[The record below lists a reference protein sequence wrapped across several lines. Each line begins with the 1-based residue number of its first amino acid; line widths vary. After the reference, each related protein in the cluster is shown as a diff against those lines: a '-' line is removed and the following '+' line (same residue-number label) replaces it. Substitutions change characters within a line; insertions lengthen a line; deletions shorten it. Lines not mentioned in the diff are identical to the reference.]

1 MRTNLFTK
9 GIAFAAAVAAMMSCS
24 KENEKE
30 KEPQFP
36 AVQEVEIAAGESKE
50 LTFKAEADWKLT
62 IDKTTWCM
70 FDDKGVETAQVA
82 GEAGEVTVKVKIG
95 DAGLGFESE
104 VAKIDM
110 TMGEKTQT
118 VFQITRSPKERV
130 VKLYVAKGWGND
142 QTYEK
147 VDKLELT
154 SDDNGSA
161 NYLTFGIVAT
171 YDWKLA
177 ELPEEIKLLVDS
189 QDADAFSGKAD
200 SVDFKTAQFI
210 VKEDK
215 VPYEFSKKIKITDM
229 EGNNPVEFPVTYAGL
244 AEDVVTFDPATLIF
258 PMSAGLN
265 FTDEGFYVRK
275 SDPYSPGEVTT
286 EKSSSVSVKA
296 KNMQY
301 SVYVVEVKDDTP
313 VQVTSG
319 GWLKINDDKKGK
331 LVFSVENNT
340 ATANRV
346 AYVIVLPASK
356 KFVVSDHFGE
366 WGNLTSTG
374 YGFKV
379 TQSGHA
385 VADDF
390 MVQWGASSANVKT
403 VKFADYAEFSG
414 KKPSDVKPGSCDDN
428 AYVAE
433 ISEAS
438 IVMTTGRPAGALK
451 FAPKGMGEDYYPVSG
466 TDKLYKFE
474 AYEGNWDEK
483 NVESTSL
490 YVSMPPINGLS
501 INQAQFFNDPY
512 TNPVSKKFTGTVFVQ
527 FYKTVADKNAGKA
540 VATLVIVKK

>member
-9 GIAFAAAVAAMMSCS
+9 GLAFAAAVAAMMSCS

-50 LTFKAEADWKLT
+50 LTFTAEADWKLT

-95 DAGLGFESE
+95 DAGLGFEAE

-130 VKLYVAKGWGND
+130 VKMYVSKDWGA
-142 QTYEK
+142 TYNK
-147 VDKLELT
+147 ADKLELT
-154 SDDNGSA
+154 ADEWGSTSYIA
-161 NYLTFGIVAT
+161 FGIVAN
-171 YDWKLA
+171 YEWKLA
-177 ELPEEIKLLVDS
+177 ELPEELKMQVDYADVDS
-189 QDADAFSGKAD
+189 FSGKAD
-200 SVDFKTAQFI
+200 SVDFKAAQLFI
-210 VKEDK
+210 KEDK
-215 VPYEFSKKIKITDM
+215 IPYEFSKKIKITDM

-244 AEDVVTFDPATLIF
+244 AEDVVMLDPSNLVGQW
-258 PMSAGLN
+258 SAGMN
-265 FTDEGFYVRK
+265 FTDDGFFVQK
-275 SDPYSPGEVTT
+275 TDPWTPGTVTT

-301 SVYVVEVKDDTP
+301 SVYVVEVKDGTP
-313 VQVTSG
+313 AQVTSG
-319 GWLKINDDKKGK
+319 SWLKINDDKKGK
-331 LVFSVENNT
+331 LVFSVDNNT
-340 ATANRV
+340 ATADRI
-346 AYVIVLPASK
+346 AYAFVLPASK
-356 KFVVSDHFGE
+356 NLVISEHFDE
-366 WGNLTSTG
+366 WGNCTSQF
-374 YGFKV
+374 GFKV

-390 MVQWGASSANVKT
+390 MVQWGATMGNVPT
-403 VKFADYAEFSG
+403 VKFADYAGFSG

-433 ISEAS
+433 ISETS
-438 IVMTTGRPAGALK
+438 IVTTMGRPAGALK
-451 FAPKGMGEDYYPVSG
+451 FAPKGLGEGYYPVSG

-474 AYEGNWDEK
+474 AYEGNWDET
-483 NVESTSL
+483 NVEVTSL
-490 YVSMPPINGLS
+490 YVGASSINGLS
-501 INQAQFFNDPY
+501 INQAQFFNDPG

-527 FYKTVADKNAGKA
+527 FYKTADDKNAGKA

>member
-50 LTFKAEADWKLT
+50 LTFTAEADWKLT

-70 FDDKGVETAQVA
+70 FDDKGVETAQIA
-82 GEAGEVTVKVKIG
+82 GEAGDVTVKVKIG
-95 DAGLGFESE
+95 DAGLGFEAE

-118 VFQITRSPKERV
+118 IFQITRKPKERV
-130 VKLYVAKGWGND
+130 VKLYVSTDWGS
-142 QTYEK
+142 TYNK
-147 VDKLELT
+147 ADKLELT
-154 SDDNGSA
+154 SDDYGNA

-244 AEDVVTFDPATLIF
+244 GEDVVTFDPATLIS

-265 FTDEGFYVRK
+265 FTDDGYYIQK
-275 SDPYSPGEVTT
+275 SDPWSSGTVTK

-331 LVFSVENNT
+331 LDFSVENNT

-356 KFVVSDHFGE
+356 KFVISDHFGE
-366 WGNLTSTG
+366 WGNLTSTD

-403 VKFADYAEFSG
+403 VKFADYAGFSG

-451 FAPKGMGEDYYPVSG
+451 FAPKGMGEGYYPVSG
-466 TDKLYKFE
+466 MDKLYKFE

-483 NVESTSL
+483 NVEATSI
-490 YVSMPPINGLS
+490 YVGASSINGLS
-501 INQAQFFNDPY
+501 INQAQFFNDPN
-512 TNPVSKKFTGTVFVQ
+512 TNPVSKNFIGTVFVH

>member
-9 GIAFAAAVAAMMSCS
+9 GLAFAAAVAAMMSCS

-50 LTFKAEADWKLT
+50 LTFTAEADWKLT

-95 DAGLGFESE
+95 DAGLGFEAE

-130 VKLYVAKGWGND
+130 VKMYVSKDWGA
-142 QTYEK
+142 TYNK
-147 VDKLELT
+147 ADKLKLT
-154 SDDNGSA
+154 ADEWGSTSYIA
-161 NYLTFGIVAT
+161 FGIVAN
-171 YDWKLA
+171 YEWKLA
-177 ELPEEIKLLVDS
+177 ELPEELKMQVDYADVDS
-189 QDADAFSGKAD
+189 FSGKAD
-200 SVDFKTAQFI
+200 SVDFKAAQLFI
-210 VKEDK
+210 KEDK
-215 VPYEFSKKIKITDM
+215 IPYEFSKKIKITDM

-244 AEDVVTFDPATLIF
+244 AEDVVMLDPSNLVGQW
-258 PMSAGLN
+258 SAGMN
-265 FTDEGFYVRK
+265 FTDDGFFVQK
-275 SDPYSPGEVTT
+275 TDPWTPGTVTT

-301 SVYVVEVKDDTP
+301 SVYVVEVKDGTP
-313 VQVTSG
+313 AQVTSG
-319 GWLKINDDKKGK
+319 SWLKINDDKKGK
-331 LVFSVENNT
+331 LVFSVDNNT
-340 ATANRV
+340 ATADRI
-346 AYVIVLPASK
+346 AYAFVLPASK
-356 KFVVSDHFGE
+356 NLVISEHFDE
-366 WGNLTSTG
+366 WGNCTSQF
-374 YGFKV
+374 GFKV

-390 MVQWGASSANVKT
+390 MVQWGATMGNVPT
-403 VKFADYAEFSG
+403 VKFADYAGFSG

-433 ISEAS
+433 ISETS
-438 IVMTTGRPAGALK
+438 IVTTMGRPAGALK
-451 FAPKGMGEDYYPVSG
+451 FAPKGLGEGYYPVSG

-474 AYEGNWDEK
+474 AYEGNWDET
-483 NVESTSL
+483 NVEVTSL
-490 YVSMPPINGLS
+490 YVGASSINGLS
-501 INQAQFFNDPY
+501 INQAQFFNDPN
-512 TNPVSKKFTGTVFVQ
+512 TNPVSKNFIGTVFVH
-527 FYKTVADKNAGKA
+527 FYKTIADKNAGKA

>member
-9 GIAFAAAVAAMMSCS
+9 GIAFAAVVAAMMSCS

-50 LTFKAEADWKLT
+50 LTFTAEADWKLT

-70 FDDKGVETAQVA
+70 FDDKGVETAQIA

-95 DAGLGFESE
+95 DAGLGFEAE

-118 VFQITRSPKERV
+118 VFQITRKPKERV
-130 VKLYVAKGWGND
+130 VKMYASTDWGS
-142 QTYEK
+142 TYKK
-147 VDKLELT
+147 VDNLELT
-154 SDDNGSA
+154 ADEWGSTSYIA
-161 NYLTFGIVAT
+161 FGIVAN
-171 YDWKLA
+171 YEWKVA
-177 ELPEEIKLLVDS
+177 ELPEELKMQVDYTDVDS
-189 QDADAFSGKAD
+189 FSGKAD
-200 SVDFKTAQFI
+200 SVDFKAAQLFI
-210 VKEDK
+210 KEDK
-215 VPYEFSKKIKITDM
+215 IPYEFSKKIKITDM

-244 AEDVVTFDPATLIF
+244 AEDVVMLDPSNLVGQW
-258 PMSAGLN
+258 SAGMN
-265 FTDEGFYVRK
+265 FTDDGFFVQK
-275 SDPYSPGEVTT
+275 TDPWTPGTVTT

-301 SVYVVEVKDDTP
+301 SVYVVEVKDGTP
-313 VQVTSG
+313 AKVTSG
-319 GWLKINDDKKGK
+319 SWLKINDDKKGK
-331 LVFSVENNT
+331 LVFSVDNNT
-340 ATANRV
+340 ATADRV
-346 AYVIVLPASK
+346 AYAFVLPASK
-356 KFVVSDHFGE
+356 NLVISEHFDE
-366 WGNLTSTG
+366 WGNCTSQF
-374 YGFKV
+374 GFKV

-390 MVQWGASSANVKT
+390 MVQWGATMGNVPT
-403 VKFADYAEFSG
+403 VKFADYAGFSG

-433 ISEAS
+433 ISETS
-438 IVMTTGRPAGALK
+438 IVTTMGRPAGALK
-451 FAPKGMGEDYYPVSG
+451 FAPKGLGDGYYPVSG

-474 AYEGNWDEK
+474 AYEGNWDET
-483 NVESTSL
+483 NVEVTSL
-490 YVSMPPINGLS
+490 YVGASSINGLS
-501 INQAQFFNDPY
+501 INQAQFFNDPG

>member
-70 FDDKGVETAQVA
+70 FDDKGVETAQIA
-82 GEAGEVTVKVKIG
+82 GEAGDVTVKVKIG
-95 DAGLGFESE
+95 DAGLGFEAE

-130 VKLYVAKGWGND
+130 VKMYVSKDWGS
-142 QTYEK
+142 TYNK
-147 VDKLELT
+147 ADKLELT
-154 SDDNGSA
+154 SDEWGSTS
-161 NYLTFGIVAT
+161 YLAFGIVAN
-171 YDWKLA
+171 YEWKVA
-177 ELPEEIKLLVDS
+177 ELPEELKMQVDYADVDS
-189 QDADAFSGKAD
+189 FSGKAD
-200 SVDFKTAQFI
+200 SVDFKAAQLFI
-210 VKEDK
+210 KEDK
-215 VPYEFSKKIKITDM
+215 IPYEFSKKIKITDM

-244 AEDVVTFDPATLIF
+244 AEDVVMLDPSNLVGQW
-258 PMSAGLN
+258 SAGMN
-265 FTDEGFYVRK
+265 FTDDGFFVQK
-275 SDPYSPGEVTT
+275 TDPWTPGTVTK

-301 SVYVVEVKDDTP
+301 SVYVVEVKDGTP
-313 VQVTSG
+313 AQVTSG
-319 GWLKINDDKKGK
+319 SWLKINDDKKGK
-331 LVFSVENNT
+331 LVFSVDNNT
-340 ATANRV
+340 ATADRV
-346 AYVIVLPASK
+346 AYAFVLPASK
-356 KFVVSDHFGE
+356 NLVISEHFDE
-366 WGNLTSTG
+366 WGSCTSQF
-374 YGFKV
+374 GFKV

-390 MVQWGASSANVKT
+390 MVQWGATMGNVPT
-403 VKFADYAEFSG
+403 VKFADYAGFSG

-433 ISEAS
+433 ISETS
-438 IVMTTGRPAGALK
+438 IVTTTGRPAGALK
-451 FAPKGMGEDYYPVSG
+451 FAPKGLGEGYYPVSG

-474 AYEGNWDEK
+474 AYEGNWDET
-483 NVESTSL
+483 NVEVNSL
-490 YVSMPPINGLS
+490 YVGASSINGLS
-501 INQAQFFNDPY
+501 INQAQFFNDPN
-512 TNPVSKKFTGTVFVQ
+512 TNPVSKNFTGTVFVH

>member
-1 MRTNLFTK
+1 MRTNLITK
-9 GIAFAAAVAAMMSCS
+9 GLAFAAAVAAMMSCS

-50 LTFKAEADWKLT
+50 LTFKAEANWKLT

-95 DAGLGFESE
+95 DAGLGFEAE

-130 VKLYVAKGWGND
+130 VKMYVSKDWGS
-142 QTYEK
+142 TYNK
-147 VDKLELT
+147 ADKLELT
-154 SDDNGSA
+154 ADEWGSTSYIA
-161 NYLTFGIVAT
+161 FGIVAN
-171 YDWKLA
+171 YEWKVA
-177 ELPEEIKLLVDS
+177 ELPEELKMQVDY
-189 QDADAFSGKAD
+189 QDADSFSGKAD
-200 SVDFKTAQFI
+200 SVDFKAAQLI
-210 VKEDK
+210 IKEDK
-215 VPYEFSKKIKITDM
+215 IPYEFSKKIKITDM

-244 AEDVVTFDPATLIF
+244 AEDVVMLDPSNLVGQW
-258 PMSAGLN
+258 SAGMN
-265 FTDEGFYVRK
+265 FTDDGFFVQK
-275 SDPYSPGEVTT
+275 TDPWTPGTVTT
-286 EKSSSVSVKA
+286 EKSSSVSVKT

-301 SVYVVEVKDDTP
+301 SVYVVEVKDGTP
-313 VQVTSG
+313 AQVTSG
-319 GWLKINDDKKGK
+319 AWLKINDDKKGK
-331 LVFSVENNT
+331 LVFSVDNNT
-340 ATANRV
+340 ATADRV
-346 AYVIVLPASK
+346 AYAFVLPASK
-356 KFVVSDHFGE
+356 NLVISEHFDE
-366 WGNLTSTG
+366 WGSCTSQF
-374 YGFKV
+374 GFKV
-379 TQSGHA
+379 TQTGHA

-403 VKFADYAEFSG
+403 VKFADYAGFSG

-451 FAPKGMGEDYYPVSG
+451 FAPKGLGEGYYPVSG
-466 TDKLYKFE
+466 MDKLYKFE
-474 AYEGNWDEK
+474 AYEGNWDED

-490 YVSMPPINGLS
+490 YVGMSPINGLM
-501 INQAQFFNDPY
+501 IKPAQFFKDPD
-512 TNPVSKKFTGTVFVQ
+512 TAPVSKNFTGTVFVH

>member
-244 AEDVVTFDPATLIF
+244 GEDVVMFDPATLIS

-265 FTDEGFYVRK
+265 FTDDGYYIQK
-275 SDPYSPGEVTT
+275 PDPWSSGTVTK

-331 LVFSVENNT
+331 LDFSVENNT

-366 WGNLTSTG
+366 WGIFTSND

-390 MVQWGASSANVKT
+390 MVQWGASMANVKT
-403 VKFADYAEFSG
+403 VKFADYAGFSG

-451 FAPKGMGEDYYPVSG
+451 FAPKGLGEGYYPVSG
-466 TDKLYKFE
+466 MDKLYKFE

-490 YVSMPPINGLS
+490 YVGASSINGLS
-501 INQAQFFNDPY
+501 INQAQFFNDPG
-512 TNPVSKKFTGTVFVQ
+512 TNPVSKNFTGTVFVH
-527 FYKTVADKNAGKA
+527 FYKTIADKNAGKA

>member
-50 LTFKAEADWKLT
+50 LTFTAEADWKLT

-82 GEAGEVTVKVKIG
+82 GEAGDVTVKVKIG
-95 DAGLGFESE
+95 DAGLGFEAE

-130 VKLYVAKGWGND
+130 VKMYISTDWGA
-142 QTYEK
+142 TYNK
-147 VDKLELT
+147 ADKLELT
-154 SDDNGSA
+154 ADEWGSTSYIA
-161 NYLTFGIVAT
+161 FGIVAN
-171 YDWKLA
+171 YEWKLA
-177 ELPEEIKLLVDS
+177 ELPEELKMQVDYADVDS
-189 QDADAFSGKAD
+189 FSGKAD
-200 SVDFKTAQFI
+200 SVDFKAAQLFI
-210 VKEDK
+210 KEDK
-215 VPYEFSKKIKITDM
+215 IPYEFSKKIKITDM

-244 AEDVVTFDPATLIF
+244 AEDVVMLDPSNLVGQW
-258 PMSAGLN
+258 SAGMN
-265 FTDEGFYVRK
+265 FTDDGFFVQK
-275 SDPYSPGEVTT
+275 TDPWTPGTVTT

-301 SVYVVEVKDDTP
+301 SVYVVEVKDGTP
-313 VQVTSG
+313 AQVTSG
-319 GWLKINDDKKGK
+319 SWLKINDDKKGK
-331 LVFSVENNT
+331 LVFSVDNNT
-340 ATANRV
+340 ATADRV
-346 AYVIVLPASK
+346 AYAFVLPASK
-356 KFVVSDHFGE
+356 NLVISEHFDE
-366 WGNLTSTG
+366 RGNCTSQF
-374 YGFKV
+374 GFKV

-390 MVQWGASSANVKT
+390 MVQWGATMGNVPT
-403 VKFADYAEFSG
+403 VKFADYAGFSG

-433 ISEAS
+433 ISETS
-438 IVMTTGRPAGALK
+438 IVTTTGRPAGALK
-451 FAPKGMGEDYYPVSG
+451 FAPKGLGEGYYPVSG
-466 TDKLYKFE
+466 MDKLYKFE
-474 AYEGNWDEK
+474 AYEGNWVEK
-483 NVESTSL
+483 NVEYTSL
-490 YVSMPPINGLS
+490 YVGASSINGLS
-501 INQAQFFNDPY
+501 INQAQFFNDPD
-512 TNPVSKKFTGTVFVQ
+512 TNPVSKNFTGTVFVH

>member
-9 GIAFAAAVAAMMSCS
+9 GLAFAAAVAAMMSCS

-95 DAGLGFESE
+95 DAGLGFEAE
-104 VAKIDM
+104 MAKIDM

-130 VKLYVAKGWGND
+130 VKMYVSKDWGA
-142 QTYEK
+142 TYNK
-147 VDKLELT
+147 ADKLELT
-154 SDDNGSA
+154 ADEWGSTSYIA
-161 NYLTFGIVAT
+161 FGIVAN
-171 YDWKLA
+171 YEWKVA
-177 ELPEEIKLLVDS
+177 ELPEELKMQVDYADVDS
-189 QDADAFSGKAD
+189 FSGKAD
-200 SVDFKTAQFI
+200 SVDFKAAQLFI
-210 VKEDK
+210 KEDK
-215 VPYEFSKKIKITDM
+215 IPYEFSKKIKITDM

-244 AEDVVTFDPATLIF
+244 AEDVVMLDPSNLVGQW
-258 PMSAGLN
+258 SAGMN
-265 FTDEGFYVRK
+265 FTDDGFFVQK
-275 SDPYSPGEVTT
+275 TDPWTPGTVTT

-301 SVYVVEVKDDTP
+301 SVYVVEVKDGTP
-313 VQVTSG
+313 AQVTSG
-319 GWLKINDDKKGK
+319 SWLKINDDKKGK
-331 LVFSVENNT
+331 LVFSVDNNT
-340 ATANRV
+340 ATADRV
-346 AYVIVLPASK
+346 AYAFVLPASK
-356 KFVVSDHFGE
+356 NLVISEHFDE
-366 WGNLTSTG
+366 WGNCTSQF
-374 YGFKV
+374 GFKV
-379 TQSGHA
+379 SQSGHA

-390 MVQWGASSANVKT
+390 MVQWGATMGNVPT
-403 VKFADYAEFSG
+403 VKFADYAGFSG

-433 ISEAS
+433 ISETS
-438 IVMTTGRPAGALK
+438 IVTTMGRPAGALK
-451 FAPKGMGEDYYPVSG
+451 FAPKGLGDGYYPVSG

-474 AYEGNWDEK
+474 AYEGNWDET
-483 NVESTSL
+483 NVEVTSL
-490 YVSMPPINGLS
+490 YVGASSINGLS
-501 INQAQFFNDPY
+501 INQAQFFNDPG

>member
-50 LTFKAEADWKLT
+50 LTFTAEADWKLT

-95 DAGLGFESE
+95 DAGLGFEAE

-130 VKLYVAKGWGND
+130 VKMYVSKDWGS
-142 QTYEK
+142 TYNK
-147 VDKLELT
+147 ADKLELT
-154 SDDNGSA
+154 SDEWGSTS
-161 NYLTFGIVAT
+161 YLAFGIVAN
-171 YDWKLA
+171 YEWKLA
-177 ELPEEIKLLVDS
+177 ELPEELKMQVDYADVDS
-189 QDADAFSGKAD
+189 FSGKAD
-200 SVDFKTAQFI
+200 SVDFKAAQLFI
-210 VKEDK
+210 KEDK
-215 VPYEFSKKIKITDM
+215 IPYEFSKKIKITDM

-244 AEDVVTFDPATLIF
+244 AEDVVMLDPSNLVGQW
-258 PMSAGLN
+258 SAGMN
-265 FTDEGFYVRK
+265 FTDDGFFVQK
-275 SDPYSPGEVTT
+275 TDPWTPGTVTK

-301 SVYVVEVKDDTP
+301 SVYVVEVKDGTP
-313 VQVTSG
+313 AQVTSG
-319 GWLKINDDKKGK
+319 SWLKINDDKKGK
-331 LVFSVENNT
+331 LVFSVDNNT
-340 ATANRV
+340 ATADRV
-346 AYVIVLPASK
+346 AYAFVLPASK
-356 KFVVSDHFGE
+356 NLVISEHFDE
-366 WGNLTSTG
+366 WGSCTSQF
-374 YGFKV
+374 GFKV
-379 TQSGHA
+379 TQTGHA

-390 MVQWGASSANVKT
+390 IVQWGATMGNVPT
-403 VKFADYAEFSG
+403 VKFADYAGFSG

-433 ISEAS
+433 ISETS
-438 IVMTTGRPAGALK
+438 IVTTTGRPAGALK
-451 FAPKGMGEDYYPVSG
+451 FAPKGLGEGYYPVSG
-466 TDKLYKFE
+466 MDKLYKFE
-474 AYEGNWDEK
+474 AYEGNWDED

-490 YVSMPPINGLS
+490 YVGALPINGLS
-501 INQAQFFNDPY
+501 INQAQFFNDPN
-512 TNPVSKKFTGTVFVQ
+512 TNPVSKNFTGTVFVH

>member
-95 DAGLGFESE
+95 DAGLGFEAE

-130 VKLYVAKGWGND
+130 VKMYVSTDWGS
-142 QTYEK
+142 TYNK
-147 VDKLELT
+147 ADKLELT
-154 SDDNGSA
+154 SDEWGGTS
-161 NYLTFGIVAT
+161 YLAFGIVAN
-171 YDWKLA
+171 YEWKLA
-177 ELPEEIKLLVDS
+177 ELPEELKMQVDYADVDS
-189 QDADAFSGKAD
+189 FSGKAD
-200 SVDFKTAQFI
+200 SVDFKAAQLFI
-210 VKEDK
+210 KEDK
-215 VPYEFSKKIKITDM
+215 IPYEFSKKIKITDM

-244 AEDVVTFDPATLIF
+244 AENVVMLDPSNLVGQW
-258 PMSAGLN
+258 SAGMN
-265 FTDEGFYVRK
+265 FTDDGFFVQK
-275 SDPYSPGEVTT
+275 TDPWTPGTVTT

-301 SVYVVEVKDDTP
+301 SVYVVEVKDGTP
-313 VQVTSG
+313 AQVTSG
-319 GWLKINDDKKGK
+319 SWLKINDDKKGK
-331 LVFSVENNT
+331 LVFSVDNNT
-340 ATANRV
+340 ATADRV
-346 AYVIVLPASK
+346 AYAFVLPASK
-356 KFVVSDHFGE
+356 NLVISEHFDE
-366 WGNLTSTG
+366 WGNCTSQF
-374 YGFKV
+374 GFKV

-451 FAPKGMGEDYYPVSG
+451 FAPKGMGEGYYPVSG
-466 TDKLYKFE
+466 MDKLYKFE

-483 NVESTSL
+483 NVETAPI
-490 YVSMPPINGLS
+490 YVGASPINGLM
-501 INQAQFFNDPY
+501 IKQAQFFNDPD
-512 TNPVSKKFTGTVFVQ
+512 TNPVSKNFTGTVFVH

>member
-9 GIAFAAAVAAMMSCS
+9 GLAFAAAVAAMMSCS

-82 GEAGEVTVKVKIG
+82 GEAGDVTVKVKIG
-95 DAGLGFESE
+95 DAGLGFEAE

-130 VKLYVAKGWGND
+130 VKMYVSTDWGS
-142 QTYEK
+142 TYNK
-147 VDKLELT
+147 ADKLELT
-154 SDDNGSA
+154 SDEWGSTS
-161 NYLTFGIVAT
+161 YLAFGIVAN
-171 YDWKLA
+171 YEWKLA
-177 ELPEEIKLLVDS
+177 ELPEELKMRVNNA
-189 QDADAFSGKAD
+189 DADSFSGKAD
-200 SVDFKTAQFI
+200 SVDFKAAQLFI
-210 VKEDK
+210 KEDK
-215 VPYEFSKKIKITDM
+215 IPYEFSKMIKITDM

-244 AEDVVTFDPATLIF
+244 GEDVVMFDPSNLVGQW
-258 PMSAGLN
+258 SAGMN
-265 FTDEGFYVRK
+265 FTDDGFFVQK
-275 SDPYSPGEVTT
+275 TDPWTPGNVTT

-301 SVYVVEVKDDTP
+301 SVYVVEVKDGTP
-313 VQVTSG
+313 AQVTSG
-319 GWLKINDDKKGK
+319 AWVKISDDKKGK
-331 LVFSVENNT
+331 LDVSVENNT
-340 ATANRV
+340 AAANRV

-356 KFVVSDHFGE
+356 TLVISDHFDE
-366 WGNLTSTG
+366 RGNCTSQF
-374 YGFKV
+374 GFKV

-390 MVQWGASSANVKT
+390 MVQWGASMANVKT
-403 VKFADYAEFSG
+403 VKFADYAGFSG

-451 FAPKGMGEDYYPVSG
+451 FAPKGLGEGYYPVSG

-490 YVSMPPINGLS
+490 YVGASSINGLS
-501 INQAQFFNDPY
+501 INQAQFFNDPG
-512 TNPVSKKFTGTVFVQ
+512 TNPVSKKFTGTVFVH
-527 FYKTVADKNAGKA
+527 FYKTIADKNAGKA

>member
-50 LTFKAEADWKLT
+50 LTFTAEADWKLT

-82 GEAGEVTVKVKIG
+82 GEAGDVTVKVKIG
-95 DAGLGFESE
+95 DAGLGFEAE

-130 VKLYVAKGWGND
+130 VKLYVSKGYG
-142 QTYEK
+142 QAYEK

-154 SDDNGSA
+154 SDEWGGTS
-161 NYLTFGIVAT
+161 YLAFGIVAN

-177 ELPEEIKLLVDS
+177 ELPEELNMLVDS

-200 SVDFKTAQFI
+200 SVDFKAAQFI

-229 EGNNPVEFPVTYAGL
+229 EGNNPVEFPVSYAGL
-244 AEDVVTFDPATLIF
+244 GENVVMFDPSNLVGSW
-258 PMSAGLN
+258 SAGMN
-265 FTDEGFYVRK
+265 FTDDGFFVQK
-275 SDPYSPGEVTT
+275 TDPWTPGNVTT

-301 SVYVVEVKDDTP
+301 SVYVVEVKDGTP
-313 VQVTSG
+313 AQVTSG
-319 GWLKINDDKKGK
+319 AWVKISDDKKGK

-340 ATANRV
+340 ATADRV
-346 AYVIVLPASK
+346 AYAFVLPASK
-356 KFVVSDHFGE
+356 NLVISEHFDE
-366 WGNLTSTG
+366 WGNCTSQF
-374 YGFKV
+374 GFKV

-390 MVQWGASSANVKT
+390 MVQWGATMANVQT
-403 VKFADYAEFSG
+403 VKFADYAGFSG

-433 ISEAS
+433 INETS
-438 IVMTTGRPAGALK
+438 ITNSYNGRPAGALK
-451 FAPKGMGEDYYPVSG
+451 FAPKGMGEGYYPVSG

-474 AYEGNWDEK
+474 AYEGDWDET
-483 NVESTSL
+483 NVEVTSL
-490 YVSMPPINGLS
+490 YVGMSPINGLS
-501 INQAQFFNDPY
+501 IKQAQFFKDPD
-512 TNPVSKKFTGTVFVQ
+512 TNPVSKNFIGTVFVH

>member
-9 GIAFAAAVAAMMSCS
+9 GLAFAAAVAAMMSCS

-50 LTFKAEADWKLT
+50 LTFTAEADWKLT

-95 DAGLGFESE
+95 DAGLGFEAE

-118 VFQITRSPKERV
+118 IFQITRSPKERV
-130 VKLYVAKGWGND
+130 VKMYVSKDWGA
-142 QTYEK
+142 TYNK
-147 VDKLELT
+147 ADKLELT
-154 SDDNGSA
+154 ADEWGSTSYIA
-161 NYLTFGIVAT
+161 FGIVAN
-171 YDWKLA
+171 YEWKVA
-177 ELPEEIKLLVDS
+177 ELPEELKMQVDYADVDS
-189 QDADAFSGKAD
+189 FSGKAD
-200 SVDFKTAQFI
+200 SVDFKAAQLFI
-210 VKEDK
+210 KEDK
-215 VPYEFSKKIKITDM
+215 IPYEFSKKIKITDM

-244 AEDVVTFDPATLIF
+244 AEDVVMLDPSNLVGQW
-258 PMSAGLN
+258 SAGMN
-265 FTDEGFYVRK
+265 FTDDGFFVQK
-275 SDPYSPGEVTT
+275 TDPWTPGTVTT

-301 SVYVVEVKDDTP
+301 SVYVVEVKDGTP
-313 VQVTSG
+313 AQVTSG
-319 GWLKINDDKKGK
+319 SWLKINDDKKGK
-331 LVFSVENNT
+331 LVFSVDNNT
-340 ATANRV
+340 ATADRV
-346 AYVIVLPASK
+346 AYAFVLPASK
-356 KFVVSDHFGE
+356 NLVISEHFDE
-366 WGNLTSTG
+366 WGNCTSQF
-374 YGFKV
+374 GFKV

-390 MVQWGASSANVKT
+390 MVQWGATMGNVPT
-403 VKFADYAEFSG
+403 VKFADYAGFSG

-433 ISEAS
+433 ISETS
-438 IVMTTGRPAGALK
+438 IVTTMGRPAGALK
-451 FAPKGMGEDYYPVSG
+451 FAPKGLGDGYYPVSG

-474 AYEGNWDEK
+474 AYEGNWDET
-483 NVESTSL
+483 NVEVTSL
-490 YVSMPPINGLS
+490 YVGASSINGLS
-501 INQAQFFNDPY
+501 INQAQFFNDPG

>member
-82 GEAGEVTVKVKIG
+82 GEAGDVTVKVKIG
-95 DAGLGFESE
+95 DAGLGFEAE

-130 VKLYVAKGWGND
+130 VKMYVSKDWGT
-142 QTYEK
+142 TYNK
-147 VDKLELT
+147 ADKLELT
-154 SDDNGSA
+154 ADEWGSTSYIA
-161 NYLTFGIVAT
+161 FGIVAN
-171 YDWKLA
+171 YEWKLA
-177 ELPEEIKLLVDS
+177 ELPEELKMQVDYADVDS
-189 QDADAFSGKAD
+189 FSGKAD
-200 SVDFKTAQFI
+200 SVDFKAAQLFI
-210 VKEDK
+210 KEDK
-215 VPYEFSKKIKITDM
+215 IPYEFSKKIKITDM

-244 AEDVVTFDPATLIF
+244 AEDVVMLDPSNLVGQW
-258 PMSAGLN
+258 SAGMN
-265 FTDEGFYVRK
+265 FTDGGFFVQK
-275 SDPYSPGEVTT
+275 TDPWTPGTVTT

-301 SVYVVEVKDDTP
+301 SVYVVEVKDGTP
-313 VQVTSG
+313 AQVTSG
-319 GWLKINDDKKGK
+319 SWLKINDDKKGK
-331 LVFSVENNT
+331 LVFSVDNNT
-340 ATANRV
+340 ATADRV
-346 AYVIVLPASK
+346 AYAFVLPASK
-356 KFVVSDHFGE
+356 NLVISEHFDE
-366 WGNLTSTG
+366 WGNCTSQF
-374 YGFKV
+374 GFKV

-390 MVQWGASSANVKT
+390 MVQWGATMGNVPT
-403 VKFADYAEFSG
+403 VKFADYAGFSG

-451 FAPKGMGEDYYPVSG
+451 FAPKGLGEGYYPVSG
-466 TDKLYKFE
+466 MDKLYKFE

-490 YVSMPPINGLS
+490 YVGASSINGLS
-501 INQAQFFNDPY
+501 INQAQFFNDPG
-512 TNPVSKKFTGTVFVQ
+512 TNPVSKNFIGTVFVH

>member
-9 GIAFAAAVAAMMSCS
+9 GLAFAAAVAAMMSCS

-50 LTFKAEADWKLT
+50 LTFTAEADWKLT

-95 DAGLGFESE
+95 DAGLGFEAE

-130 VKLYVAKGWGND
+130 VKLYVSKGYG
-142 QTYEK
+142 QAYEK

-154 SDDNGSA
+154 SDEWGGTS
-161 NYLTFGIVAT
+161 YLAFGIVAN

-177 ELPEEIKLLVDS
+177 ELPEELNMLVDS

-200 SVDFKTAQFI
+200 SVDFKAAQFI

-229 EGNNPVEFPVTYAGL
+229 EGNNPVEFPVSYAGL
-244 AEDVVTFDPATLIF
+244 GENVVMFDPSNLVGSW
-258 PMSAGLN
+258 SAGMN
-265 FTDEGFYVRK
+265 FTDDGFFVQK
-275 SDPYSPGEVTT
+275 TDPWTPGNVTT

-301 SVYVVEVKDDTP
+301 SVYVVEVKDGTP
-313 VQVTSG
+313 AQVTSG
-319 GWLKINDDKKGK
+319 AWVKISDDKKGK

-340 ATANRV
+340 ATADRV
-346 AYVIVLPASK
+346 AYAFVLPASK
-356 KFVVSDHFGE
+356 NLVISEHFDE
-366 WGNLTSTG
+366 WGNCTSQF
-374 YGFKV
+374 GFKV

-390 MVQWGASSANVKT
+390 MVQWGATMANVQT
-403 VKFADYAEFSG
+403 VKFADYAGFSG

-433 ISEAS
+433 INETS
-438 IVMTTGRPAGALK
+438 ITNSYNGRPAGALK
-451 FAPKGMGEDYYPVSG
+451 FAPKGMGEGYYPVSG

-474 AYEGNWDEK
+474 AYEGDWDET
-483 NVESTSL
+483 NVEVTSL
-490 YVSMPPINGLS
+490 YVGMSPINGLS
-501 INQAQFFNDPY
+501 IKQAQFFKDPD
-512 TNPVSKKFTGTVFVQ
+512 TNPVSKNFIGTVFVH

>member
-9 GIAFAAAVAAMMSCS
+9 GLAFAAAVAAMMSCS

-50 LTFKAEADWKLT
+50 LTFTAEADWKLT

-95 DAGLGFESE
+95 DAGLGFEAE

-130 VKLYVAKGWGND
+130 VKMYVSKGWGA
-142 QTYEK
+142 TYNK
-147 VDKLELT
+147 ADKLELT
-154 SDDNGSA
+154 ADEWGSTSYIA
-161 NYLTFGIVAT
+161 FGIVAN
-171 YDWKLA
+171 YEWKLA
-177 ELPEEIKLLVDS
+177 ELPEELKMQVDYADVDS
-189 QDADAFSGKAD
+189 FSGKAD
-200 SVDFKTAQFI
+200 SVDFKAAQLFI
-210 VKEDK
+210 KEDK
-215 VPYEFSKKIKITDM
+215 IPYEFSKKIKITDM

-244 AEDVVTFDPATLIF
+244 AEDVVMLDPSNLVGQW
-258 PMSAGLN
+258 SAGMN
-265 FTDEGFYVRK
+265 FTDDGFFVQK
-275 SDPYSPGEVTT
+275 TDPWTPGTVTT

-301 SVYVVEVKDDTP
+301 SVYVVEVKDGTP
-313 VQVTSG
+313 AQVTSG
-319 GWLKINDDKKGK
+319 SWLKINDDKKGK
-331 LVFSVENNT
+331 LVFSVDNNT
-340 ATANRV
+340 ATADRI
-346 AYVIVLPASK
+346 AYAFVLPASK
-356 KFVVSDHFGE
+356 NLVISEHFDE
-366 WGNLTSTG
+366 WGNCTSQF
-374 YGFKV
+374 GFKV

-390 MVQWGASSANVKT
+390 MVQWGATMGNVPT
-403 VKFADYAEFSG
+403 VKFADYAGFSG

-451 FAPKGMGEDYYPVSG
+451 FAPKGLGEGYYPVSG
-466 TDKLYKFE
+466 MDKLYKFE

-490 YVSMPPINGLS
+490 YVGASSINGLS
-501 INQAQFFNDPY
+501 INQAQFFNDPG
-512 TNPVSKKFTGTVFVQ
+512 TNPVSKNFTGTVFVH
-527 FYKTVADKNAGKA
+527 FYKTIADKNAGKA

>member
-50 LTFKAEADWKLT
+50 LTFTAEADWKLT

-95 DAGLGFESE
+95 DAGLGFEAE

-130 VKLYVAKGWGND
+130 VKMYVSTDYGK
-142 QTYEK
+142 TYK
-147 VDKLELT
+147 KADKLELT
-154 SDDNGSA
+154 TGEWGSA
-161 NYLTFGIVAT
+161 NYLAFGIVAT

-177 ELPEEIKLLVDS
+177 ELPEELNMSVDYRYV
-189 QDADAFSGKAD
+189 DAFSGKAD
-200 SVDFKTAQFI
+200 SVDFKAAVLEI
-210 VKEDK
+210 KEGK
-215 VPYEFSKKIKITDM
+215 EPYEFSKKIKITDM
-229 EGNNPVEFPVTYAGL
+229 DGNNPVEFPVSYAGL
-244 AEDVVTFDPATLIF
+244 GEDVVMFDPSNLVGQW
-258 PMSAGLN
+258 SAGIN

-275 SDPYSPGEVTT
+275 SDPWSAGEVTT

-301 SVYVVEVKDDTP
+301 SVYVVEVKDGTP

-319 GWLKINDDKKGK
+319 AWVKISDDKKGK
-331 LVFSVENNT
+331 LDISVENNT

-356 KFVVSDHFGE
+356 TLVISDHFDE
-366 WGNLTSTG
+366 WGNCTSQF
-374 YGFKV
+374 GFKV
-379 TQSGHA
+379 TQSGHL

-390 MVQWGASSANVKT
+390 MVQWGASMANVQT
-403 VKFADYAEFSG
+403 VKFADYAGFSG

-433 ISEAS
+433 INETS
-438 IVMTTGRPAGALK
+438 ITMTNGRPAGALK
-451 FAPKGMGEDYYPVSG
+451 FAPKGLGEGYYPVSG

-474 AYEGNWDEK
+474 AYEGDWDET
-483 NVESTSL
+483 NVETTPL
-490 YVSMPPINGLS
+490 YVGMSSINGLM
-501 INQAQFFNDPY
+501 IKQAQFFKDPD
-512 TNPVSKKFTGTVFVQ
+512 TAPVSKNFTGTVFVH

>member
-9 GIAFAAAVAAMMSCS
+9 GLAFAAAVAAMMSCS

-82 GEAGEVTVKVKIG
+82 GEAGDVTVKVKIG
-95 DAGLGFESE
+95 DAGLSFEAE

-130 VKLYVAKGWGND
+130 VKLYVSTEWNTPYK
-142 QTYEK
+142 K
-147 VDKLELT
+147 VDNLELT
-154 SDDNGSA
+154 A
-161 NYLTFGIVAT
+161 NEWGVTNYIAFGIVAN
-171 YDWKLA
+171 YEWKVA
-177 ELPEEIKLLVDS
+177 ELPEELKMQVDYADVDS
-189 QDADAFSGKAD
+189 FSGKAD
-200 SVDFKTAQFI
+200 SVDFKAAILQI
-210 VKEDK
+210 KEDK

-244 AEDVVTFDPATLIF
+244 GEDVVMFDPANLTS
-258 PMSAGLN
+258 PASVGLN

-275 SDPYSPGEVTT
+275 SDPYSPSEVTT

-296 KNMQY
+296 KNMKY
-301 SVYVVEVKDDTP
+301 SVYVVEVKDDAP

-331 LVFSVENNT
+331 LDVSVENNT

-346 AYVIVLPASK
+346 AYVIVLHASK
-356 KFVVSDHFGE
+356 TLVISDHFDE
-366 WGNLTSTG
+366 WGNCTSQF
-374 YGFKV
+374 GFKV
-379 TQSGHA
+379 TQTGHA

-390 MVQWGASSANVKT
+390 MVQWGASMANVQT
-403 VKFADYAEFSG
+403 VKFADYAGFSG

-433 ISEAS
+433 INETS
-438 IVMTTGRPAGALK
+438 ITMTNGRPAGALK
-451 FAPKGMGEDYYPVSG
+451 FAPKGLGEGYYPVSG

-474 AYEGNWDEK
+474 AYEGNWDET
-483 NVESTSL
+483 NVEVNSL
-490 YVSMPPINGLS
+490 YVGASSINGLS
-501 INQAQFFNDPY
+501 INQAQFFNDPN
-512 TNPVSKKFTGTVFVQ
+512 TNPVSKNFTGTVFVH

>member
-82 GEAGEVTVKVKIG
+82 GEVTVKVKIG
-95 DAGLGFESE
+95 DAGLGFEAE

-130 VKLYVAKGWGND
+130 VKMYVSKDWGA
-142 QTYEK
+142 TYNK
-147 VDKLELT
+147 ADKLELT
-154 SDDNGSA
+154 ADEWGSTSYIA
-161 NYLTFGIVAT
+161 FGIVAN
-171 YDWKLA
+171 YEWKVA
-177 ELPEEIKLLVDS
+177 ELPEELKMQVDYADVDS
-189 QDADAFSGKAD
+189 FSGKAD
-200 SVDFKTAQFI
+200 SVDFKAAQLFI
-210 VKEDK
+210 KEDK
-215 VPYEFSKKIKITDM
+215 IPYEFSKKIKITDM

-244 AEDVVTFDPATLIF
+244 AEDVVMLDPSNLVGQW
-258 PMSAGLN
+258 SAGMN
-265 FTDEGFYVRK
+265 FTDDGFFVQK
-275 SDPYSPGEVTT
+275 TDPWTPGTVTT

-301 SVYVVEVKDDTP
+301 SVYVVEVKDGTP
-313 VQVTSG
+313 AQVTSG
-319 GWLKINDDKKGK
+319 AWVKISDDKKGK
-331 LVFSVENNT
+331 LDVSVENNT
-340 ATANRV
+340 AAANRV

-356 KFVVSDHFGE
+356 TLVISEHFDE
-366 WGNLTSTG
+366 RGNCTSQF
-374 YGFKV
+374 GFKV

-390 MVQWGASSANVKT
+390 MVQWGATMGNVPT
-403 VKFADYAEFSG
+403 VKFADYAGFSG

-433 ISEAS
+433 ISETS
-438 IVMTTGRPAGALK
+438 IVTTMGRPAGALK
-451 FAPKGMGEDYYPVSG
+451 FAPKGLGDGYYPVSG

-474 AYEGNWDEK
+474 AYEGNWDET
-483 NVESTSL
+483 NVEVTSL
-490 YVSMPPINGLS
+490 YVGASSINGLS
-501 INQAQFFNDPY
+501 INQAQFFNDPG